1 MNKNW
6 YNNYINHSFIDIS
19 KYLSINDKKNL
30 ENLGL
35 FIEKKLYTQREFELF
50 SIKLFGI
57 YENSLKKQNI
67 ILKKY
72 NIEVEDYIKL
82 LNIFNNIEKDYKI

>member
-6 YNNYINHSFIDIS
+6 YNNYINHNFIDIS
-19 KYLSINDKKNL
+19 KYLSVTDKKNL

-35 FIEKKLYTQREFELF
+35 LIEEKLYTQRDFELF
-50 SIKLFGI
+50 SIKLFGL
-57 YENSLKKQNI
+57 YESSLKKQNN

-72 NIEVEDYIKL
+72 NIKVEDYIKL